1 MMDAIL
7 FSNKVMKDL
16 SLHILDI
23 AQNSITAKATLIQI
37 AIVEDTV
44 ADTYTITIT
53 DNGYGIP
60 PDMLARV
67 TDPYTTS
74 RTTRKV
80 GLGIPLFKQNAE
92 RTGGGLTITSEVGKG
107 TVLTAVF
114 VHSNIDRPVLGDI
127 AGVVVILVSANP
139 SIDFVY
145 THVVNQQSYVFDT
158 REVREA
164 LDGIPLNEPSVIPL
178 LKEMIA
184 ANLEELQIG

>member
-1 MMDAIL
+1 MDAIL

-107 TVLTAVF
+107 TVLTAAF

>member
-107 TVLTAVF
+107 TVLTAAF

>member
-1 MMDAIL
+1 MDAIL

-37 AIVEDTV
+37 AIVEDTI

-74 RTTRKV
+74 RRTRKV

-107 TVLTAVF
+107 TVLTAAF

>member
-1 MMDAIL
+1 MDAIL

-67 TDPYTTS
+67 TDPYITS

>member
-1 MMDAIL
+1 MDAIL

-23 AQNSITAKATLIQI
+23 AQNSITAKATLVQI

-80 GLGIPLFKQNAE
+80 GLGIPLFMQNAE

-107 TVLTAVF
+107 TVLTAAF
-114 VHSNIDRPVLGDI
+114 VHSNIDRPALGDI

-158 REVREA
+158 RDVREA

>member
-37 AIVEDTV
+37 AIVEDTI

>member
-7 FSNKVMKDL
+7 YSNKVMKDL

>member
-1 MMDAIL
+1 
-7 FSNKVMKDL
+7 MKDL

-92 RTGGGLTITSEVGKG
+92 RTGGRLNITSEVGNG

-184 ANLEELQIG
+184 ANLDELQIG

>member
-1 MMDAIL
+1 MDAIL
-7 FSNKVMKDL
+7 YSNKVMKDL

>member
-1 MMDAIL
+1 MDAIL

-37 AIVEDTV
+37 AIVEDTI

>member
-1 MMDAIL
+1 MDAIL